1 MRVYEQSMKVVRMV
15 AGVAE
20 AVGRHDRDLVSQ
32 LKRAASSVPLN
43 IAEGLGNKGGN
54 RELRFHTA
62 LGSAR
67 EVAACVDVAV
77 AWGYVDRNAE
87 VVDAV
92 NHLVRMLCNLVRT
105 RP

>member
-1 MRVYEQSMKVVRMV
+1 MRVYEQAMKVVRMV

-20 AVGRHDRDLVSQ
+20 GIGRHDRDLLGQ

-77 AWGYVDRNAE
+77 AFGYVGHDAE
-87 VVDAV
+87 LVDAV
-92 NHLVRMLCNLVRT
+92 NHLIRMLCRLVRA
-105 RP
+105 RA